1 MVRQAVEM
9 KTFFLNENTF
19 ITGYFFYYDEKH
31 FFSIFVVA
39 TSVVLGTHSFK
50 TS

>member
-19 ITGYFFYYDEKH
+19 ITGYFFITMK
-31 FFSIFVVA
+31 SIFLVY
-39 TSVVLGTHSFK
+39 LL
-50 TS
+50 